1 MTNPLL
7 TPFELPPFSKI
18 LPEHVVPA
26 VTKALNDC
34 RENVERVVAQGA
46 PYTWENLCQ
55 PLAEVDDVLGRIF
68 SPVSH
73 LNSVK
78 NSPELREA
86 YEQTLPLL
94 SEYSTW
100 VGQHEG
106 LYKAYRDLRDGDHY
120 ATLNT
125 AQKKAVETLRT
136 FTILLAPFAPHIGE
150 ELWQELGGTDSVF
163 HSQWPECDEEAMK
176 EDEIEIAVQ
185 INGKT
190 KAVVC
195 VAADIDKDS
204 AIAAGKE
211 AIADKLTGT
220 IVKEIYVPGKII
232 NIVQK

>member
-125 AQKKAVETLRT
+125 AQKKAVDNALRD
-136 FTILLAPFAPHIGE
+136 FELSGIG
-150 ELWQELGGTDSVF
+150 L
-163 HSQWPECDEEAMK
+163 PK
-176 EDEIEIAVQ
+176 EKQQRYGEIATRLSELATSTATTSSMRRWAGP
-185 INGKT
+185 NSLPT
-190 KAVVC
+190 KRSWRGC
-195 VAADIDKDS
+195 
-204 AIAAGKE
+204 
-211 AIADKLTGT
+211 
-220 IVKEIYVPGKII
+220 
-232 NIVQK
+232 QKARWLRQKPRLKRKSWKVIC

>member
-125 AQKKAVETLRT
+125 AQKKVQQQRPRCDNGLDQTRYRRSGA
-136 FTILLAPFAPHIGE
+136 
-150 ELWQELGGTDSVF
+150 GGDARKRAG
-163 HSQWPECDEEAMK
+163 C
-176 EDEIEIAVQ
+176 
-185 INGKT
+185 GK
-190 KAVVC
+190 
-195 VAADIDKDS
+195 S
-204 AIAAGKE
+204 
-211 AIADKLTGT
+211 
-220 IVKEIYVPGKII
+220 PG
-232 NIVQK
+232 

>member
-7 TPFELPPFSKI
+7 TPFSLPPFSKI

-26 VTKALNDC
+26 VTQSLDNC
-34 RENVERVVAQGA
+34 RAAVESVVAQGA

-120 ATLNT
+120 AELNT
-125 AQKKAVETLRT
+125 AQKNRLITPCVISNCPVSVCQKRSRFATVKSLRACPNWAT
-136 FTILLAPFAPHIGE
+136 ST
-150 ELWQELGGTDSVF
+150 
-163 HSQWPECDEEAMK
+163 
-176 EDEIEIAVQ
+176 
-185 INGKT
+185 
-190 KAVVC
+190 
-195 VAADIDKDS
+195 
-204 AIAAGKE
+204 AITSLTPPWAGRS
-211 AIADKLTGT
+211 
-220 IVKEIYVPGKII
+220 
-232 NIVQK
+232 

>member
-18 LPEHVVPA
+18 QPEHVVPA

-46 PYTWENLCQ
+46 PYTWKIFASRWRKLTMCW
-55 PLAEVDDVLGRIF
+55 AYF

-125 AQKKAVETLRT
+125 AQKKAVDNALRD
-136 FTILLAPFAPHIGE
+136 FELSGIGLPKE
-150 ELWQELGGTDSVF
+150 KQLRYGEIATRLSELGNLT
-163 HSQWPECDEEAMK
+163 
-176 EDEIEIAVQ
+176 
-185 INGKT
+185 
-190 KAVVC
+190 
-195 VAADIDKDS
+195 
-204 AIAAGKE
+204 AITSSMPRWAG
-211 AIADKLTGT
+211 LSW
-220 IVKEIYVPGKII
+220 
-232 NIVQK
+232 

>member
-1 MTNPLL
+1 MLHTLCKAPVERFLNLFNQTALMTNPLL

-46 PYTWENLCQ
+46 PYTQENLCQ

-94 SEYSTW
+94 SEYST
-100 VGQHEG
+100 G
-106 LYKAYRDLRDGDHY
+106 
-120 ATLNT
+120 
-125 AQKKAVETLRT
+125 
-136 FTILLAPFAPHIGE
+136 
-150 ELWQELGGTDSVF
+150 
-163 HSQWPECDEEAMK
+163 
-176 EDEIEIAVQ
+176 
-185 INGKT
+185 
-190 KAVVC
+190 
-195 VAADIDKDS
+195 
-204 AIAAGKE
+204 
-211 AIADKLTGT
+211 
-220 IVKEIYVPGKII
+220 
-232 NIVQK
+232 

>member
-7 TPFELPPFSKI
+7 TPFSLPPFSAIK
-18 LPEHVVPA
+18 PEHVVPA
-26 VTKALNDC
+26 VTKALDDC
-34 RENVERVVAQGA
+34 RAAVESAVAHGA
-46 PYTWENLCQ
+46 PYSWENLCQ

-106 LYKAYRDLRDGDHY
+106 LYKAYRDLRDGDNY

-125 AQKKAVETLRT
+125 AQKKRSTTRCA
-136 FTILLAPFAPHIGE
+136 ILNYPVLACRRRRRNATVKSPRASLSWVTSTATTSSTPP
-150 ELWQELGGTDSVF
+150 WAGTS
-163 HSQWPECDEEAMK
+163 W
-176 EDEIEIAVQ
+176 
-185 INGKT
+185 
-190 KAVVC
+190 
-195 VAADIDKDS
+195 
-204 AIAAGKE
+204 
-211 AIADKLTGT
+211 
-220 IVKEIYVPGKII
+220 
-232 NIVQK
+232 

>member
-86 YEQTLPLL
+86 YEQTLPLAHRL
-94 SEYSTW
+94 CMT
-100 VGQHEG
+100 
-106 LYKAYRDLRDGDHY
+106 
-120 ATLNT
+120 
-125 AQKKAVETLRT
+125 
-136 FTILLAPFAPHIGE
+136 
-150 ELWQELGGTDSVF
+150 
-163 HSQWPECDEEAMK
+163 
-176 EDEIEIAVQ
+176 EIAA
-185 INGKT
+185 T
-190 KAVVC
+190 PPR
-195 VAADIDKDS
+195 ADAFFPPYDGWI
-204 AIAAGKE
+204 KE
-211 AIADKLTGT
+211 AEERHEADEAHPHAFAF
-220 IVKEIYVPGKII
+220 VDYVRPAE
-232 NIVQK
+232 

>member
-7 TPFELPPFSKI
+7 TRFELPPFSKI

-26 VTKALNDC
+26 VTKALDDC
-34 RENVERVVAQGA
+34 RTAVESVVAHGA

-55 PLAEVDDVLGRIF
+55 PLAEVDDVLGRLF

-106 LYKAYRDLRDGDHY
+106 LYNAYRDLRNGDHY
-120 ATLNT
+120 A
-125 AQKKAVETLRT
+125 
-136 FTILLAPFAPHIGE
+136 P
-150 ELWQELGGTDSVF
+150 
-163 HSQWPECDEEAMK
+163 
-176 EDEIEIAVQ
+176 
-185 INGKT
+185 
-190 KAVVC
+190 
-195 VAADIDKDS
+195 
-204 AIAAGKE
+204 
-211 AIADKLTGT
+211 
-220 IVKEIYVPGKII
+220 
-232 NIVQK
+232 

>member
-7 TPFELPPFSKI
+7 TPFSLPPFSKI
-18 LPEHVVPA
+18 QPEHVVPA

-94 SEYSTW
+94 SEC
-100 VGQHEG
+100 
-106 LYKAYRDLRDGDHY
+106 LM
-120 ATLNT
+120 LN
-125 AQKKAVETLRT
+125 
-136 FTILLAPFAPHIGE
+136 HI
-150 ELWQELGGTDSVF
+150 F
-163 HSQWPECDEEAMK
+163 YEC
-176 EDEIEIAVQ
+176 Q
-185 INGKT
+185 SINKQCDVL
-190 KAVVC
+190 KVSL
-195 VAADIDKDS
+195 IF
-204 AIAAGKE
+204 
-211 AIADKLTGT
+211 LF
-220 IVKEIYVPGKII
+220 
-232 NIVQK
+232 N